1 LAKLTCFFPCFFL
14 PRVLFAAEEPLATA
28 AARGAFVFRVGF
40 VRAVGASD
48 FFLIRAPNVSEEN
61 VSEEN
66 VSEEVQMFQKKSK
79 CFRRIKFLL
88 VDCTLMRHTCFRR
101 NANVSE
107 ET

>member
-1 LAKLTCFFPCFFL
+1 LL
-14 PRVLFAAEEPLATA
+14 AAEEPLATA
-28 AARGAFVFRVGF
+28 AAREAFVFRVGLREG